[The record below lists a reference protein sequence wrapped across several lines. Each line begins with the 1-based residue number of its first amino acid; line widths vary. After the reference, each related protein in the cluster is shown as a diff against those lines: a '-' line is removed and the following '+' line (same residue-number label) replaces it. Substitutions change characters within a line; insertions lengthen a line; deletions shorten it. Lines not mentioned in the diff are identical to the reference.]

1 MGDRTTRMRCRMSAL
16 PATVTLTNSTTQLGD
31 VALVQWEAGLATGML
46 PEGANGRRPTM
57 NYFNVSSSESS
68 VFLMEPESD
77 EGRKWLKQLRDMP
90 SSRLKKIMRIRE
102 EIQKGTY
109 ETKDKWRVALDRL
122 IRDLKS

>member
-1 MGDRTTRMRCRMSAL
+1 MSAL